1 MFLVV
6 GLGNPGPKYA
16 ENRHNVGFLVAE
28 HLCSTHGFPPFKDK
42 FKGRFSRG
50 TLAGHEVVFLEPATY
65 MNLSGTSVQPAMQ
78 FFKVELDHVM
88 VIHDELDLPF
98 GSVRLKWDGGLAG
111 HKGLRSI
118 AACCGGQAFGRVRVG
133 IGRPQFG
140 TVEQHVLGNFSTEE
154 RAELEHVLRSAA
166 AALED
171 ALELGFSAA
180 MNRHNR

>member
-16 ENRHNVGFLVAE
+16 ATRHNVGFMVVERLRQ
-28 HLCSTHGFPPFKDK
+28 HHGLAPFKEK
-42 FKGRFSRG
+42 FKGVYSRG
-50 TLAGHEVVFLEPATY
+50 ALRGHEVVLLEPMTY

-78 FFKVELDHVM
+78 FFKVDLSGLI

-98 GSVRLKWDGGLAG
+98 GAVRLKWDGGLAG
-111 HKGLRSI
+111 HKGLKSI
-118 AACCGGQAFGRVRVG
+118 AASCGGQAFGRVRVG
-133 IGRPQFG
+133 IGRPQVG
-140 TVEQHVLGNFSTEE
+140 SVEQHVLSNFSSDEGTQ
-154 RAELEHVLRSAA
+154 LENVLGSAA

-171 ALELGFSAA
+171 ALEFGFSAA